1 VSGSKQREDSLHE
14 ETMMS
19 MDVRAYLTTAGK
31 AIKARPRV
39 SRLVVLGVMLM
50 AYYVVL
56 GFLLACLNC
65 DSIPGA

>member
-1 VSGSKQREDSLHE
+1 
-14 ETMMS
+14 MIS
-19 MDVRAYLTTAGK
+19 MGVRAYLTTAGQ

-39 SRLVVLGVMLM
+39 SLLVVLGAMFM
-50 AYYVVL
+50 AYYVLL